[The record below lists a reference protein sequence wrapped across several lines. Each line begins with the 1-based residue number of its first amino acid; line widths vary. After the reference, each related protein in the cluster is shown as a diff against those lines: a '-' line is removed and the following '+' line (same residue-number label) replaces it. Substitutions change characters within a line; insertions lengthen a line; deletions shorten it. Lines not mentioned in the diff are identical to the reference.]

1 MAWSAPPWRPADCA
15 RSGHSE
21 KDAGVIG
28 ETVDPAEFADSL
40 LDHRTDLGP
49 VRNVAFDSQDTAPN
63 RRLLARH
70 RISRRP
76 PAARAGR
83 SACRWLPAPLSVE
96 HRRRSTPPWP
106 GNQDVPD
113 SAATGQ

>member
-1 MAWSAPPWRPADCA
+1 MTWSAPPWRPEDCA
-15 RSGHSE
+15 SSGHSE

-63 RRLLARH
+63 LAHGPETGSTDRAVA
-70 RISRRP
+70 
-76 PAARAGR
+76 PA
-83 SACRWLPAPLSVE
+83 
-96 HRRRSTPPWP
+96 
-106 GNQDVPD
+106 
-113 SAATGQ
+113 